1 MKPQSSVNPLLIYAC
16 VFVFVIYAPSVLMVI
31 FSFNDNIYQTF
42 PLSGFTLKWYD
53 QMIHQG
59 PLLASLRYSIEVGVV
74 VSIISTIIALLASMA
89 FTRYRFPGKSTINVT
104 SLVPLVVPYI
114 ILGIS
119 LLQFIR
125 QVLDWQ
131 LSLWTIGA
139 GHVLICVPFSM
150 LVLMSRLEGF
160 DKNLEEASR
169 DLGENGWHTFRRVT
183 LPLAWPGIVASMMMA
198 FTTSFDEYLISAFLS
213 GNETTLPIYIYSQLR
228 FPQKLP
234 ATLALGSAILIFSF
248 VFVMLAQMIR
258 RRGVQG
264 SAASSAF

>member
-1 MKPQSSVNPLLIYAC
+1 MKSQSAVSPLLIYAC

-31 FSFNDNIYQTF
+31 FSFNNNIYTTF
-42 PLSGFTLKWYD
+42 PLKGFTLNWYD

-59 PLLASLRYSIEVGVV
+59 PLLAALWNSVKVGIV
-74 VSIISTIIALLASMA
+74 VSIVSTIIALLASMSL
-89 FTRYRFPGKSTINVT
+89 TRYRFPGKSAITVS
-104 SLVPLVVPYI
+104 SLIPLVIPYI

-125 QVLDWQ
+125 QVLDWK

-139 GHVLICVPFSM
+139 GHVLIAVPFSM

-169 DLGENGWHTFRRVT
+169 DLGEDGWHTFWRVT
-183 LPLAWPGIVASMMMA
+183 FPLAWPGIVASMMMA
-198 FTTSFDEYLISAFLS
+198 FTTSFDEYMISAFLS
-213 GNETTLPIYIYSQLR
+213 GNDTTLPIYIYSQLR

-234 ATLALGSAILIFSF
+234 ATLALGAAILVFSF
-248 VFVMLAQMIR
+248 FFVVIAQMLR

-264 SAASSAF
+264 SAAGSAF